1 MKRSTDRLK
10 FSKGSRNRTGS
21 RLQATGRRSLIRGV
35 GSGLESVVI
44 SPPLPLSPSP
54 PLSFFPSPPHG
65 LLCLLVILL
74 VSVSVGAGGPGDAAS
89 RTTAVE
95 RQAGTIPGPGCEDGL
110 LLDDGTAETAYGWV
124 PSAVWGEYVQTF
136 PDGPLVS
143 SRVDSVCV
151 CWTRTRTDDAL
162 AFEIVVYSGSE
173 YSPGRIELFSFPASV
188 VAVPEWPDVTFVEV
202 QAPPD
207 APALNASVH
216 HIGVRWNPSI
226 DQFFF
231 LCADQSSTDEPE
243 SGFFRDDRSDG
254 EWGSILDSSDPIF
267 ADHAAMLV
275 RVRAHRVP
283 WIPTAGPVGFVALAL
298 LLAISGWIV
307 LRSR

>member
-1 MKRSTDRLK
+1 MTGGRLL
-10 FSKGSRNRTGS
+10 FV
-21 RLQATGRRSLIRGV
+21 GRRNSEESDAVSL
-35 GSGLESVVI
+35 
-44 SPPLPLSPSP
+44 PLSLSPSP
-54 PLSFFPSPPHG
+54 PHA
-65 LLCLLVILL
+65 LLNLLVILL
-74 VSVSVGAGGPGDAAS
+74 VLAVSPADATS

-110 LLDDGTAETAYGWV
+110 VLDDGTAETAYGWV

-136 PDGPLVS
+136 PVGPLVS

-162 AFEIVVYSGSE
+162 DFEIVVYSGSE
-173 YSPGRIELFSFPASV
+173 YSPGRTELFSFPASV
-188 VAVPEWPDVTFVEV
+188 VAVPQWPDAAFVEV

-216 HIGVRWNPSI
+216 HIGVRWNPSV

-231 LCADQSSTDEPE
+231 LCADQSPTDAPE
-243 SGFFRDDRSDG
+243 SGFFRDDRSEG
-254 EWGSILDSSDPIF
+254 EWGSVLESSDPIF
-267 ADHAAMLV
+267 ADHAAMMV
-275 RVRAHRVP
+275 RARAHRVA
-283 WIPTAGPVGFVALAL
+283 WIPTAGSVGLVVFAL
-298 LLAISGWIV
+298 LLVISGWVV